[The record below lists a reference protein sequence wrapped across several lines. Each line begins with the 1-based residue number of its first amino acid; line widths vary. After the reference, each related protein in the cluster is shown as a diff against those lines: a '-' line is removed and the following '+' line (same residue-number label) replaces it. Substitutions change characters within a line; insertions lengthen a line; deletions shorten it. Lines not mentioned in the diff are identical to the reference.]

1 VFLNLEDNVTSA
13 STPTVTSTG
22 LGLTP
27 KPTPPPASAPT
38 ACGISTMY
46 SHPGNDYRGGI
57 TKWIGNIVK
66 SAKCNLNAVTF
77 DIYNAAPPPNDTD
90 SGNMGCAAAVSL
102 IFYRATGYSITQKQS
117 PVPSTWP
124 IATFPG
130 NVGTTALYAF
140 FTNNKSLWKKYE
152 LKDAL
157 PGDVIITERFS
168 ATVSGHV
175 GIVID
180 TINADGTYDVISNT
194 SSGYD
199 GSRKGTIQQNYTVKG
214 WSKITKK
221 NPTKT
226 FCFRYLGGFRP

>member
-1 VFLNLEDNVTSA
+1 LFLL
-13 STPTVTSTG
+13 
-22 LGLTP
+22 L
-27 KPTPPPASAPT
+27 
-38 ACGISTMY
+38 
-46 SHPGNDYRGGI
+46 
-57 TKWIGNIVK
+57 VK
-66 SAKCNLNAVTF
+66 SAKCNLNAVTY
-77 DIYNAAPPPNDTD
+77 DIYNPPPPKNIVD

-117 PVPSTWP
+117 DTTPAWP
-124 IATFPG
+124 IANFPG
-130 NVGTTALYAF
+130 SVGTSGLYAF
-140 FTNNKSLWKKYE
+140 FTNNPSLWKKYE
-152 LKDAL
+152 LKDAK
-157 PGDVIITERFS
+157 PGDIIITERFS

-194 SSGYD
+194 SSGYN

-226 FCFRYLGGFRP
+226 FCFRYSGGFRP